1 MNRMRCHACRSWM
14 AASFVVCP
22 HCGAVQDDQGRA
34 ESMTNRRELLII
46 LAPALLFMAIAV
58 WRFESAW
65 AVVLA
70 CAAGIAVG
78 LVTVAAKYARLL
90 PATTAEP
97 HGAPGSGRDA
107 R

>member
-1 MNRMRCHACRSWM
+1 
-14 AASFVVCP
+14 
-22 HCGAVQDDQGRA
+22 
-34 ESMTNRRELLII
+34 MTDRRELLII
-46 LAPALLFMAIAV
+46 LAPAILFMAIAV

-70 CAAGIAVG
+70 CAAGIVAG
-78 LVTVAAKYARLL
+78 LGIVAAKYARLP

-97 HGAPGSGRDA
+97 QGAPDSGRDA